1 MCQLKQD
8 ITVNLDFLAVPSQL
22 VFRTPELIVRADQL
36 DRPFVHPLL
45 EGRVELT
52 HFAFSP
58 LALFARAEREDP
70 IGQVI
75 GQICILFNCCLGED
89 IRLVGVERKGAK
101 GLPVRQQRK

>member
-1 MCQLKQD
+1 M
-8 ITVNLDFLAVPSQL
+8 TVNLYFLAVPSQL

-36 DRPFVHPLL
+36 DRPFVYPLL

-58 LALFARAEREDP
+58 LALFTCAERENS

-75 GQICILFNCCLGED
+75 GQIGILFNRCLGED
-89 IRLVGVERKGAK
+89 IRLVRVERKGAK
-101 GLPVRQQRK
+101 GLAVRQQRK